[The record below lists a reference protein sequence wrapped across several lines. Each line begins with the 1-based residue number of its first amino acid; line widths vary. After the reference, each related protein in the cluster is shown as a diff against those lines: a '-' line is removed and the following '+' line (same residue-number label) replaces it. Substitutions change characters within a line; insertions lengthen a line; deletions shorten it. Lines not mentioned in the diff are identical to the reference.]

1 MLPGC
6 NLFATLALKYGLSV
20 YWFQMKTNIL
30 LSADDLKAEEELV
43 KRAQHN
49 RETFGEL
56 YELYYTRIF
65 NFSLRRTANVQ
76 LAMDITSATFL
87 KALREIKKF
96 RWRDVPF
103 SAWLYRVA
111 GNEINDYYR
120 RQGRREERLE
130 DAAQLVDATQFS
142 DEIAEAEEELG
153 RHEEY
158 LLLHEK
164 VAELPQIYQEVIALK
179 FFERKKIRE
188 MVGILGKKEGTIKSL
203 LHRGLEK
210 LREKMA

>member
-76 LAMDITSATFL
+76 LAMDITSAT
-87 KALREIKKF
+87 R
-96 RWRDVPF
+96 
-103 SAWLYRVA
+103 S
-111 GNEINDYYR
+111 
-120 RQGRREERLE
+120 EER
-130 DAAQLVDATQFS
+130 
-142 DEIAEAEEELG
+142 
-153 RHEEY
+153 R
-158 LLLHEK
+158 
-164 VAELPQIYQEVIALK
+164 
-179 FFERKKIRE
+179 
-188 MVGILGKKEGTIKSL
+188 VGKECRSRWSPY
-203 LHRGLEK
+203 H
-210 LREKMA
+210 

>member
-1 MLPGC
+1 
-6 NLFATLALKYGLSV
+6 
-20 YWFQMKTNIL
+20 
-30 LSADDLKAEEELV
+30 
-43 KRAQHN
+43 
-49 RETFGEL
+49 
-56 YELYYTRIF
+56 
-65 NFSLRRTANVQ
+65 
-76 LAMDITSATFL
+76 MDITSATFL

>member
-1 MLPGC
+1 
-6 NLFATLALKYGLSV
+6 
-20 YWFQMKTNIL
+20 MKTNIL

>member
-1 MLPGC
+1 
-6 NLFATLALKYGLSV
+6 
-20 YWFQMKTNIL
+20 MKTNIL

-96 RWRDVPF
+96 SWRDVPF